1 MNAMSPESVKV
12 KIMDRE
18 YVFACAPEEKESL
31 LRCVALVDEKMNS
44 IKNMGKLTQID
55 RIAVMAALMI
65 ASDAMATPGQV
76 LKSDGFARSERLP
89 VDPDGSDV
97 EHLQKKLDQY
107 LSKLKPQMNIEGKGL
122 FG

>member
-65 ASDAMATPGQV
+65 ASDAMATPGRT
-76 LKSDGFARSERLP
+76 LKSDGLARSERTP

-97 EHLQKKLDQY
+97 EQLQKKLDQY
-107 LSKLKPQMNIEGKGL
+107 LSKLKPQLNIEGKGL

>member
-12 KIMDRE
+12 KILDRE

-76 LKSDGFARSERLP
+76 LKSDGFARSERTP

-107 LSKLKPQMNIEGKGL
+107 LSKLKPQLNIEGKGL